1 MLVLFQYYHTTC
13 SLSILQKNESDYL
26 NTKIVIKINKKIDK
40 DFITMELLSLDFGGF
55 LIFIK
60 IIIVAQN
67 INKIDHPV
75 IRA

>member
-26 NTKIVIKINKKIDK
+26 ITKIIIKINKKINI
-40 DFITMELLSLDFGGF
+40 DFIKIELVSLDFGGF

-60 IIIVAQN
+60 TIIIAQN

>member
-1 MLVLFQYYHTTC
+1 LY
-13 SLSILQKNESDYL
+13 ILQENESGYL

>member
-1 MLVLFQYYHTTC
+1 
-13 SLSILQKNESDYL
+13 
-26 NTKIVIKINKKIDK
+26 
-40 DFITMELLSLDFGGF
+40 MELLSLDFGGF